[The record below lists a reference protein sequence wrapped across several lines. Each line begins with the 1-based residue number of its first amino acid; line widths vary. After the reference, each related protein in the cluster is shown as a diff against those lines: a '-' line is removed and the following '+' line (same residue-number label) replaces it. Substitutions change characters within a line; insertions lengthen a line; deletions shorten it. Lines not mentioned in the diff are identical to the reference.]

1 MRHWNRLA
9 LALLL
14 AGSAVQAQSVAG
26 LTEQVSPHSFSETLA
41 RLEKAADSR
50 GLKLFA
56 RLDHAAAAKE
66 AGLTLRPTTVLVIG
80 NPKGGTGLMQAQPTL
95 AIDLP
100 LKVLVWQADDGKVR
114 VATNGATYY
123 QRHGVPDA
131 AAANLAGIAGLV
143 ETALK

>member
-1 MRHWNRLA
+1 MRRMNPLA

-14 AGSAVQAQSVAG
+14 SGAAAQGQSVPG
-26 LTEQVSPHSFSETLA
+26 LTEQTSPHSFTETLT
-41 RLEKAADSR
+41 RLEKAADAR
-50 GLKLFA
+50 GLKFFA

-66 AGLTLRPTTVLVIG
+66 AGLDMRPTTVLVVG

-114 VATNGATYY
+114 VATNSAAYY

-131 AAANLAGIAGLV
+131 AATTMAGIAGLV
-143 ETALK
+143 EAALK

>member
-1 MRHWNRLA
+1 MRQLKPIA
-9 LALLL
+9 LTLLL
-14 AGSAVQAQSVAG
+14 AGAATQAQPVAG
-26 LTEQVSPHSFSETLA
+26 LTEQASPHSFPETLT
-41 RLEKAADSR
+41 RLEKTVAAR

-66 AGLTLRPTTVLVIG
+66 AGLMLRPTTVLVIG
-80 NPKGGTGLMQAQPTL
+80 NPKGGTALMQAQPTL

-114 VATNGATYY
+114 VATNGAAYY

-131 AAANLAGIAGLV
+131 AASTMAGVAGLV
-143 ETALK
+143 EAALK

>member
-1 MRHWNRLA
+1 MHRLNHFT

-14 AGSAVQAQSVAG
+14 AGGAAHAQQVAA
-26 LTEQVSPHSFSETLA
+26 LNEQTSPHTFTETLS
-41 RLEKAADSR
+41 RLEKAADAR

-66 AGLTLRPTTVLVIG
+66 AGLSLRPTTVLVLG

-100 LKVLVWQADDGKVR
+100 LKVLVWQGDDGKVR
-114 VATNGATYY
+114 VATNGAPYY
-123 QRHGVPDA
+123 QRHGVPEA
-131 AAANLAGIAGLV
+131 AAANMAGISALV
-143 ETALK
+143 EAALK